1 MPFLF
6 FQPPQDKLAFPLTF
20 KWEKQTDLPQ
30 STTSDN
36 LCIVNNKVYINSG
49 NSIYEYT
56 PETGTWVELPTPIE
70 NFGIVSLN
78 GKLTLVGGMMKGPR
92 RYTRAIRAWDS
103 DSKQWTEP
111 YPPMPMGRSDLGCSS
126 YQHYLIIAGG
136 ATAERPRRSTTS
148 VEILDTKT
156 NQWFKAPPMRC
167 DGKFIQSMVIGQ
179 FLYILPS
186 WYGVLTS
193 SKSLLRV
200 SLPTLISYTLQGK
213 NHDTSIWEKMPD
225 VPHYNTTIF
234 SIGNMLLTAGGNH
247 SGTVGVLLSVMHVKD
262 TKVSGD
268 IHLFNPHTNQW
279 LKIGELPE
287 SRMTCACTV
296 LPCGKML
303 VAGGEGVV
311 RASGSLLSTVYTAT
325 ISGSYFEP
333 PL

>member
-1 MPFLF
+1 M
-6 FQPPQDKLAFPLTF
+6 K
-20 KWEKQTDLPQ
+20 
-30 STTSDN
+30 SDS
-36 LCIVNNKVYINSG
+36 LCIINNKVYIYSG
-49 NSIYEYT
+49 SNIYEYT
-56 PETGTWVELPTPIE
+56 PETGTWVKLLTPTKTS
-70 NFGIVSLN
+70 GIVSLN
-78 GKLTLVGGMMKGPR
+78 GKLTLVGGVMR
-92 RYTRAIRAWDS
+92 ESERYSRVIRVWDD

-111 YPPMPMGRSDLGCSS
+111 YPPMTMVRSNLGCSS

-136 ATAERPRRSTTS
+136 DTAERQYQSTTS

-156 NQWFKAPPMRC
+156 KQWFKAPPMKC
-167 DGKFIQSMVIGQ
+167 DGKGIQLVVIGQ
-179 FLYILPS
+179 TLYMLLLYRGIA
-186 WYGVLTS
+186 TS
-193 SKSLLRV
+193 SKSLLSV
-200 SLPTLISYTLQGK
+200 SLPTLISHTLQGK
-213 NHDTSIWEKMPD
+213 NRDTSIWEKMPD